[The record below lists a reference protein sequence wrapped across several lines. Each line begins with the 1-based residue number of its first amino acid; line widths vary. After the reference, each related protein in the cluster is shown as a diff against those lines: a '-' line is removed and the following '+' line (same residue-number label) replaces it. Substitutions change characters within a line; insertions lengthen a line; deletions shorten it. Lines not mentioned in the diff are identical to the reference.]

1 MSSNTLNASH
11 LFSSPRLPLGPTG
24 LCPLFQRAVP
34 EAVPVVELPINQ
46 VALHQV
52 DVVPADTTAA
62 AADIPT
68 LCQDP
73 FLWERSSGEQAALR
87 PVYSL
92 RISQISI

>member
-1 MSSNTLNASH
+1 MLPTSL
-11 LFSSPRLPLGPTG
+11 SSPRLPLGPKG
-24 LCPLFQRAVP
+24 LCPPPFQRAVP

-73 FLWERSSGEQAALR
+73 FLWEEAVVNRQHCGLCTASESPR
-87 PVYSL
+87 
-92 RISQISI
+92 

>member
-1 MSSNTLNASH
+1 MNASH
-11 LFSSPRLPLGPTG
+11 LSLQSQRNQTAPETHRFVPPLQG
-24 LCPLFQRAVP
+24 AVP

-73 FLWERSSGEQAALR
+73 FLWEEAVVSGQRCGLCTA
-87 PVYSL
+87 
-92 RISQISI
+92 